1 MRRELWVLLAVGLLG
16 VAACGS
22 SAPGLTAGRSD
33 AAVDQTTPETEPAVT
48 AGPDTTMPDS
58 TPDSTPD
65 DTSGPTVPDTG
76 GTTPPPSSYV
86 PNPNNAVI
94 DFGDN
99 KTPQP
104 YDDFLQASIA
114 DIQDY
119 WRETYPA
126 VYGAEFPE
134 LQGGVWASYPG
145 RTGLPTGCRG
155 DPEAPYI
162 AAGNAFYCANG
173 DYMAY
178 DDAFLIPEITEMLG
192 SQSAVGVVFAHEFG
206 HAIQW
211 RVGAILPPDTP
222 VVYREQ
228 QADCFA
234 GAWTARIARGESP
247 ILSFDD
253 SDVKAGLLAMVFIKD
268 GELGVNVFEGNA
280 HGTAFD
286 RVGAFQHGFIG
297 GAVDCMAL
305 ETNPLPLLN
314 LMFTDEN
321 EANSGGNLSYDD
333 IGAAV
338 ITDLTRYWTATLGT
352 DGFTPPA
359 VVAYGHDG
367 PFPTCD
373 TITDD
378 QYPFGG
384 LYCPSTNEVLYDE
397 DFARTLYNQFGDFAV
412 GYVIGGAWSDA
423 VQTQIG
429 SNLAGEQRILIN
441 DCLIGA
447 WTNDLIPPADGV
459 LGEQLYISPGDLD
472 EAVSTAL
479 TVGDAQFDSNMM
491 GSAFEKIDNFR
502 AGVLGGVAECNA
514 RITGG

>member
-1 MRRELWVLLAVGLLG
+1 MRRELSVLLAVGLLG

-22 SAPGLTAGRSD
+22 SSPGLTAGRSE
-33 AAVDQTTPETEPAVT
+33 AVVDQTAPASG
-48 AGPDTTMPDS
+48 AGTTPDTSVGSIPDS
-58 TPDSTPD
+58 TPN

-94 DFGDN
+94 DFGPN

-104 YDDFLQASIA
+104 YDEFLQASIA
-114 DIQDY
+114 DIQDF

-126 VYGAEFPE
+126 VYGSEFPE
-134 LQGGVWASYPG
+134 LTGGVWASYPG
-145 RTGLPTGCRG
+145 RDDLPRGCPG
-155 DPEAPYI
+155 DPAAPYI

-173 DYMAY
+173 DYVAY
-178 DDAFLIPEITEMLG
+178 DDANLIPQITEMLG
-192 SQSAVGVVFAHEFG
+192 SVSAVGVVFAHEFG

-234 GAWTARIARGESP
+234 GAWTARVARGESP

-297 GAVDCMAL
+297 GAADCMAL

-314 LMFTDEN
+314 LMFSDQA
-321 EANSGGNLSYDD
+321 EANTGGNLPYDE
-333 IGAAV
+333 IGDAV
-338 ITDLTRYWTATLGT
+338 ITDLARYWTATLGA
-352 DGFTPPA
+352 DKFSPPT
-359 VVAYGHDG
+359 VVAFGHDG

-384 LYCPSTNEVLYDE
+384 LYCPSTNEILYDE
-397 DFARTLYNQFGDFAV
+397 DFARTLYNQFGDFSV
-412 GYVIGGAWSDA
+412 GYVIGDAWSDA

-429 SNLAGEQRILIN
+429 SSLTGEQRILIN
-441 DCLIGA
+441 DCLTGA

-502 AGVLGGVAECNA
+502 AGVLGGVAECNS